1 MYLVLCNSSMLINF
15 KTERPRTLAAPF
27 PRRNGGIW
35 YDIAMILLLLSLLL
49 FVVAGFV
56 FWRLWRA
63 FALFRIRRA
72 LMGVK
77 DLPSVSVCIPARNEM
92 HALASCLEK
101 VLASDYEKLEILVFD
116 DSSADDTSVLI
127 KSFAHEGVRF
137 VPGTHLP
144 EGWLGK
150 NHALE
155 VLAREASGKIIVFMD
170 IDTHIEPTTISR
182 IVSFAEDK
190 SLEMISVL
198 PFRADAFR
206 ASVLFGSLRYFWQL
220 VFPGAHHPAT
230 SSAFWM
236 IRRRTLLEMLGGFLP
251 FSSSV
256 EPEAHIARR
265 LSAAYQC
272 LISGREL
279 GVNFEKKWSSQIETG
294 RRLLYPQFGGKWWAA
309 LIGIAV
315 LALLNTPT
323 ILVLCGLVVQWTTI
337 HTLALI
343 ILGMFMG
350 LYGIYTSR
358 MWQGGWWLGVLLWPY
373 LILQEFIL
381 FILSV
386 YSYWSGTV
394 TWKGRSV
401 TVAKAGVAKEV

>member
-1 MYLVLCNSSMLINF
+1 
-15 KTERPRTLAAPF
+15 
-27 PRRNGGIW
+27 
-35 YDIAMILLLLSLLL
+35 MIVLLLILPTLMAT
-49 FVVAGFV
+49 FVL
-56 FWRLWRA
+56 WRLWRA
-63 FALFRIRRA
+63 FALFRIRKA
-72 LMGVK
+72 PQDTK
-77 DLPSVSVCIPARNEM
+77 ELPSVSVCIPARNEM
-92 HALASCLEK
+92 HALATCLEK
-101 VLASDYEKLEILVFD
+101 LLASDYEKLEILVFD

-155 VLAREASGKIIVFMD
+155 VLAREASGKVIIFMD
-170 IDTHIEPTTISR
+170 IDTHIEATTISR
-182 IVSFAEDK
+182 IVSFGEDK
-190 SLEMISVL
+190 GLEMISVL
-198 PFRADAFR
+198 PFRADAWR
-206 ASVLFGSLRYFWQL
+206 PSVLFGSLRYFWQL

-236 IRRRTLLEMLGGFLP
+236 IRRSTLLETLGGFLP

-265 LSAAYQC
+265 LGAAYQC
-272 LISGREL
+272 LISGTEL
-279 GVNFEKKWSSQIETG
+279 GVNFEKKWSSQIETS
-294 RRLLYPQFGGKWWAA
+294 RRLLYPQLGGSWWSAPA
-309 LIGIAV
+309 GI
-315 LALLNTPT
+315 LLLLLLNMP
-323 ILVLCGLVVQWTTI
+323 IVLVCSGLLMGWTVL
-337 HTLALI
+337 HTLSLI
-343 ILGMFMG
+343 VLGIFMG

-358 MWQGGWWLGVLLWPY
+358 MWQDGWWLGALLWPY

-386 YSYWSGTV
+386 YSYWSHTV

-401 TVAKAGVAKEV
+401 TAAKAQVAEKV